1 MNADMENVIET
12 LEDLVNTL
20 KCAHDMFDDDE
31 CESLLDNVVELQ
43 MNVTVILVALKQEQP
58 WKLRHVE
65 DGIYEK

>member
-1 MNADMENVIET
+1 MENVIEI

-43 MNVTVILVALKQEQP
+43 MNVTVALVALKQEQP

-65 DGIYEK
+65 GGIYEK